1 MYNSYSGDMVKKVI
15 VRKRIFAFL
24 IDMFIV
30 SFIVSLIFIGKD
42 TRVYDKRNR
51 EMMKVINDFSSEKI
65 TTEEYL
71 NKYSEI
77 IYLNSQ
83 DNFNENLV
91 YLIVSLGY
99 FLIFQYLNGG
109 ASIGKSLMKIRIVNR
124 DKKEVKFWQL
134 LVRVG
139 LVNEVFPMILM
150 LIIVKIISGFNFMIS
165 YGVVGFLE
173 NLILIACVVSL
184 LIRKDGNAIH
194 DILSGSKVIIDS

>member
-1 MYNSYSGDMVKKVI
+1 MYNSYSGDMMKKVI

-42 TRVYDKRNR
+42 TRVSDKRNR

-150 LIIVKIISGFNFMIS
+150 LIIVKITSGFNFMIS

>member
-1 MYNSYSGDMVKKVI
+1 MYNSYSGDMMKKVI

-42 TRVYDKRNR
+42 TRVSDKRNR